1 MSGPASHF
9 IPTALACWLALSFVF
24 LGKAPRPGPVR
35 LAASLVAA
43 AIVLLIPV
51 KGWTLF
57 QWIAV
62 FEPELSVTLTAML
75 FAGLVSRAG
84 GPKLLR
90 SCDWN
95 SAWAFG
101 AIGAL
106 LLFPPTI
113 GLSSADIYSWG
124 WCKGFVLAVGLLT
137 LGLLLKGNRF
147 GVILLI
153 DLLVHFLRP
162 GAAKNAWDVLID
174 PLYGV
179 AALVVVFSRIISF
192 FRREKNI
199 PPRC

>member
-1 MSGPASHF
+1 MSGPTAHF
-9 IPTALACWLALSFVF
+9 IPTALACWLALSLVF

-43 AIVLLIPV
+43 ALVLLIPV
-51 KGWTLF
+51 KGWMLF

-62 FEPELSVTLTAML
+62 LEPEPSVTVTAML
-75 FAGLVSRAG
+75 FAGLISRAG

-113 GLSSADIYSWG
+113 GLSSVDIYSWG
-124 WCKGFVLAVGLLT
+124 WCKGLVIAVGLLT
-137 LGLLLKGNRF
+137 MGLLLKGNRF
-147 GVILLI
+147 GVVLLI
-153 DLLVHFLRP
+153 DLLVLLLRP
-162 GAAKNAWDVLID
+162 GESKNAWDVLID

-179 AALVVVFSRIISF
+179 AAVLVVLSRIFSF
-192 FRREKNI
+192 FRPGKKM
-199 PPRC
+199 P

>member
-1 MSGPASHF
+1 MSAVEDL

-24 LGKAPRPGPVR
+24 LGRARNPGPVR
-35 LAASLVAA
+35 LPVSMLLAA
-43 AIVLLIPV
+43 AVLLVPV
-51 KGWTLF
+51 KGWMVF

-62 FEPELSVTLTAML
+62 FEPELSVTVTAML

-90 SCDWN
+90 PCDWN

-113 GLSSADIYSWG
+113 GLSSVDIYSWG
-124 WCKGFVLAVGLLT
+124 WCNGFVFAVGLLT

-153 DLLVHFLRP
+153 DLLVFLLRP
-162 GAAKNAWDVLID
+162 EESKNAWDVLID
-174 PLYGV
+174 PLYGT
-179 AALVVVFSRIISF
+179 AAVLVVSSRIISF
-192 FRREKNI
+192 FRRGKKR
-199 PPRC
+199 P